1 MKYLNYLLIFLLAV
15 AIGWVLQEYD
25 AGAQDVPVYKV
36 PIIEFNAAPP
46 DHLWTK
52 SKDPSRLVPEN
63 HNSPVPIDSARF
75 DHYVP
80 HYKDWKGMEQSRSD
94 KTPTT
99 PLLAGT
105 LATDRAD
112 LVSQAV
118 AITTRERNRDR
129 IMRTARTWGI
139 YPDDETISM
148 YAESLLA
155 YTLSD
160 RL

>member
-15 AIGWVLQEYD
+15 AMGWVLQEYD
-25 AGAQDVPVYKV
+25 ADAQDVPTHYV
-36 PIIEFNAAPP
+36 PIIEFNVNPP
-46 DHLWTK
+46 DHLWHK
-52 SKDPSRLVPEN
+52 PKNPARLVPEN
-63 HNSPVPIDSARF
+63 HNSAVPIDSARF

-80 HYKDWKGMEQSRSD
+80 HFEDWQGMEQSKSD

-105 LATDRAD
+105 LASDRAD

-118 AITTRERNRDR
+118 AITTQDRNRDR

-139 YPDDETISM
+139 YPDAETISM

-155 YTLSD
+155 YTFSN